1 MREWESERERVCE
14 REREGERDREKQIVW
29 DGKTE
34 REKEEKS
41 VWEKR
46 ENDRIISKTPQARK
60 MKGPY
65 GNNERDGTLFIYV
78 ECVESGCYIGLKR

>member
-1 MREWESERERVCE
+1 MVRQRGRKKKRVRER
-14 REREGERDREKQIVW
+14 
-29 DGKTE
+29 
-34 REKEEKS
+34 
-41 VWEKR
+41 KR

-78 ECVESGCYIGLKR
+78 ECVESRSYMGLKR